1 MAHLQE
7 EQSTTTMSLAL
18 VGDTTIAGV
27 IVRPSSIDNRMVE
40 LEAIIAKEE
49 IEEENRALFNKE
61 WDDFVVPVD
70 KHPSKVEINEEHNKE
85 WKWDT
90 PCPTPPRTCDS
101 RMLVGILKSSGC
113 DNDIAP
119 KGLYRTDGPATPP
132 LPDHSPVISP
142 VSSPEQFVRCSARNN
157 DCLTERRL
165 KQVRYHIV
173 LLKAELGK

>member
-1 MAHLQE
+1 MP
-7 EQSTTTMSLAL
+7 LAR

-49 IEEENRALFNKE
+49 IEEEIKKSAREENRALFNKE
-61 WDDFVVPVD
+61 WDDFVVPMD

-101 RMLVGILKSSGC
+101 RMLVGILKSSGF

-142 VSSPEQFVRCSARNN
+142 VSSPEQLVHCSARNN
-157 DCLTERRL
+157 DCPTERRL
-165 KQVRYHIV
+165 KQVQEHIA